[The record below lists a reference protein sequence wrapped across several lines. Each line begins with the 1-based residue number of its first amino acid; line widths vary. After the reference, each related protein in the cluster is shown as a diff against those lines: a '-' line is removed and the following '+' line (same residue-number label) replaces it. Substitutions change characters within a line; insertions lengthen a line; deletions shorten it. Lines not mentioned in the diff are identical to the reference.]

1 MKRRL
6 RVFVGVLVLAAS
18 PAWAGKCNPP
28 PAPGT
33 LQASVYASCGQPDKA
48 YYPQQHPG
56 GAQIGPLQAVWVNG
70 GGQYDIVWFVGG
82 VVRNAAH
89 TTDVGVAK

>member
-1 MKRRL
+1 MRAIG
-6 RVFVGVLVLAAS
+6 VAWGVLVLAAS

-33 LQASVYASCGQPDKA
+33 SQASVYASCGQPDKA

-56 GAQIGPLQAVWVNG
+56 GAQIGPLQVVWVNG